1 MEAYQT
7 QHHLSNN
14 PEIASYEVILSIR
27 LRTVAQLMEH
37 AIVYILEKHVD
48 VSFVHR
54 KAWFLFFPV

>member
-7 QHHLSNN
+7 QHHLLNN

-37 AIVYILEKHVD
+37 AVVYILEKHVD

-54 KAWFLFFPV
+54 KA